1 MVEREALWKQV
12 ISMKY
17 GVEEWEG
24 YTLEGRKGFGVG
36 LWKEIRKEG
45 SLLSN
50 NIVFSVGNGRR
61 VRFWKDS
68 WCGDEALCYT
78 FPSLFALAVSKEE
91 WVAEVW
97 DPSVEGGN
105 WSPRFSRAFNDWEV
119 VLVEQLLMTI
129 QGKRV
134 TAELED
140 KVVWKKTKNGI
151 FTIKSLYSAV
161 EPGNTVRFPRNIIW
175 CPYVPPK
182 MGFFAWEASWGKVL
196 TLDQLKRRGRTLA
209 NRCFFYLAD
218 KESTNHILIHCTK
231 TRVLWELLFA
241 LFGVTWVLP
250 CSVRETLLGWY
261 GSFVGKKRRKAW
273 KLAPLCLFWA
283 V

>member
-134 TAELED
+134 SVELED
-140 KVVWKKTKNGI
+140 RVLWKQIKNGI
-151 FTIKSLYSAV
+151 FMVKSLYSIV
-161 EPGNTVRFPRNIIW
+161 FQGISFEVLMFL
-175 CPYVPPK
+175 PK
-182 MGFFAWEASWGKVL
+182 WVFLHGKPH
-196 TLDQLKRRGRTLA
+196 G
-209 NRCFFYLAD
+209 
-218 KESTNHILIHCTK
+218 
-231 TRVLWELLFA
+231 
-241 LFGVTWVLP
+241 
-250 CSVRETLLGWY
+250 
-261 GSFVGKKRRKAW
+261 GK
-273 KLAPLCLFWA
+273 F
-283 V
+283 

>member
-1 MVEREALWKQV
+1 M
-12 ISMKY
+12 
-17 GVEEWEG
+17 
-24 YTLEGRKGFGVG
+24 
-36 LWKEIRKEG
+36 
-45 SLLSN
+45 
-50 NIVFSVGNGRR
+50 
-61 VRFWKDS
+61 
-68 WCGDEALCYT
+68 
-78 FPSLFALAVSKEE
+78 
-91 WVAEVW
+91 AEVW

-134 TAELED
+134 TAELEE

-196 TLDQLKRRGRTLA
+196 TLDQLKRR
-209 NRCFFYLAD
+209 N
-218 KESTNHILIHCTK
+218 
-231 TRVLWELLFA
+231 
-241 LFGVTWVLP
+241 
-250 CSVRETLLGWY
+250 
-261 GSFVGKKRRKAW
+261 
-273 KLAPLCLFWA
+273 
-283 V
+283 